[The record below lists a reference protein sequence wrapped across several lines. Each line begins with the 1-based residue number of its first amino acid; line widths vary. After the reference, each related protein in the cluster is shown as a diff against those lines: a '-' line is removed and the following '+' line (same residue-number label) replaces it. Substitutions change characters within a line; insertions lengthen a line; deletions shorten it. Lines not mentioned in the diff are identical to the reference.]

1 MASSMKTE
9 PMNLKE
15 IREGYVD
22 MWREGKTR
30 IIQQQRHMFT
40 QFDKLAYPGR
50 SSTNI

>member
-22 MWREGKTR
+22 MWREGKGE
-30 IIQQQRHMFT
+30 MV
-40 QFDKLAYPGR
+40 
-50 SSTNI
+50 